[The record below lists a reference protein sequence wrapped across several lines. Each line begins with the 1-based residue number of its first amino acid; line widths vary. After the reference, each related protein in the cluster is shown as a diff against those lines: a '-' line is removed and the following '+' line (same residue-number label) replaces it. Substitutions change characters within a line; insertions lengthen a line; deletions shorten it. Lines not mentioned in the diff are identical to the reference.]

1 MRAND
6 AICISEQSTRLD
18 LTYVNSPSALRADTC
33 ASLTTCNTPVFPA
46 EVLKRFDLNGPRYTS
61 YPTADR
67 FTTAFRP
74 EAFAQVLQRMPRRP
88 ASLYLHVPFCRSL
101 CHYCACSKIISKS
114 TTVADD
120 YLITLALETSLI
132 FDTVPILL
140 KLPIVQLAF
149 GGGTPNF
156 LTIEQLQRLMADL
169 SGKFDLLANREQTI
183 ELDPR
188 YLDAAYVN
196 ALPAMGF
203 NRVSYGVQ
211 DFDDRVQALI
221 HRSQTFEQTA
231 QAVLAA
237 RDAGITSISF
247 DLVYGL
253 PIQSRETFAATLE
266 RALSLEPDRLALFN
280 YAHIPERFKAQRRI
294 PTHTLPTIELRTELF
309 LYAAERLA
317 DAGYVAIG
325 LDHFA
330 KPGDSLAQA
339 LTDGTLRRN
348 FQGYSTHQSTDLIG
362 LGVSAISNLNGVF
375 SQNSPQLDV
384 YRERIE
390 GGQFATVRGAALT
403 HDDQVR
409 SAVIEQIMCVGRV
422 EWAAIAEAFAIDC
435 KTYFAAERDA
445 LAQFVAEGII
455 TLDEKALVVTAQGR
469 LLLRAVAM
477 VFDAYVKLKR
487 EQTIAFSRIA

>member
-1 MRAND
+1 M
-6 AICISEQSTRLD
+6 QHRL
-18 LTYVNSPSALRADTC
+18 
-33 ASLTTCNTPVFPA
+33 
-46 EVLKRFDLNGPRYTS
+46 
-61 YPTADR
+61 
-67 FTTAFRP
+67 
-74 EAFAQVLQRMPRRP
+74 
-88 ASLYLHVPFCRSL
+88 ASLYVHVPFCRSL
-101 CHYCACSKIISKS
+101 CHYCACNKIISKS
-114 TTVADD
+114 TTVADE
-120 YLITLALETSLI
+120 YLVTLAQETLLI
-132 FDTVPILL
+132 FDAVP

-156 LTIEQLQRLMADL
+156 LSIEQLSRLMADL
-169 SGKFDLLANREQTI
+169 SRKFELLENREQSI

-188 YLDAAYVN
+188 YLDAAYLG

-211 DFDDRVQALI
+211 DFDERVQALI
-221 HRSQTFEQTA
+221 HRSQTFEQTT
-231 QAVLAA
+231 QAVHAA
-237 RDAGITSISF
+237 RDSGIASISF

-309 LYAAERLA
+309 LYATERLV

-339 LTDGTLRRN
+339 LADGTLRRN

-362 LGVSAISNLNGVF
+362 LGVSGISNLNGVF
-375 SQNSPQLDV
+375 SQNSLQLDV

-390 GGQFATVRGAALT
+390 NGQFATVRGIALT
-403 HDDQVR
+403 RDDQVR
-409 SAVIEQIMCVGRV
+409 AAVIEQIMCVGRV
-422 EWAAIAEAFAIDC
+422 NWAAIAQAFAIDC
-435 KTYFAAERDA
+435 TTYFAAEHDA
-445 LAQFVAEGII
+445 LAKFVDEGIVK
-455 TLDEKALVVTAQGR
+455 LDHMQLVVTPQGR

-477 VFDAYVKLKR
+477 VFDAHVKLKH
-487 EQTIAFSRIA
+487 EQTITFSRIA

>member
-1 MRAND
+1 M
-6 AICISEQSTRLD
+6 
-18 LTYVNSPSALRADTC
+18 
-33 ASLTTCNTPVFPA
+33 FPA

-74 EAFAQVLQRMPRRP
+74 ETYAQALKSMPRRP
-88 ASLYLHVPFCRSL
+88 ASLYVHVPFCRSL
-101 CHYCACSKIISKS
+101 CHYCACNKIISKS

-120 YLITLALETSLI
+120 YLVTLARETSLI
-132 FDTVPILL
+132 FDAVPMLQ
-140 KLPIVQLAF
+140 IVQLAF

-156 LTIEQLQRLMADL
+156 LAIEQLRRLMADL
-169 SGKFDLLANREQTI
+169 SGKFELLENREQSI

-188 YLDAAYVN
+188 YLDAAYVS

-211 DFDDRVQALI
+211 DFDERVQALI

-231 QAVLAA
+231 QAVRAA
-237 RDAGITSISF
+237 RDSGIASISF

-309 LYAAERLA
+309 LYATERLV

-339 LTDGTLRRN
+339 LSDGTLRRN

-390 GGQFATVRGAALT
+390 SGKFATMRGVALT

-409 SAVIEQIMCVGRV
+409 AAVIEQIMCVGRV
-422 EWAAIAEAFAIDC
+422 EWAAIAQAFAIDC
-435 KTYFAAERDA
+435 NTYFIAERDA
-445 LAQFVAEGII
+445 LAKFVDERVIA
-455 TLDEKALVVTAQGR
+455 LDDKALVVTPQGR

-477 VFDAYVKLKR
+477 VFDAHVKLKR
-487 EQTIAFSRIA
+487 EQTITFSRIA

>member
-1 MRAND
+1 MLVRYSLGLHRFA
-6 AICISEQSTRLD
+6 ALA
-18 LTYVNSPSALRADTC
+18 VFSAD
-33 ASLTTCNTPVFPA
+33 
-46 EVLKRFDLNGPRYTS
+46 VLKRFDLNGPRYTS

-67 FTTAFRP
+67 FTATFRP
-74 EAFAQVLQRMPRRP
+74 DDYAHALESMKLRP
-88 ASLYLHVPFCRSL
+88 ASLYVHVPFCRSL
-101 CHYCACSKIISKS
+101 CHYCACNKIISKS
-114 TTVADD
+114 ATVADD
-120 YLITLALETSLI
+120 YLVTLAQETSLI
-132 FDTVPILL
+132 FDAVP
-140 KLPIVQLAF
+140 KLPFVQLAF

-156 LTIEQLQRLMADL
+156 LTINQLRRLVTDL
-169 SGKFDLLANREQTI
+169 SGKFELLESREQSI

-188 YLDAAYVN
+188 YLDATYVS

-203 NRVSYGVQ
+203 NRVSFGVQ
-211 DFDDRVQALI
+211 DFDERVQALI

-231 QAVLAA
+231 QAVSAA
-237 RDAGITSISF
+237 RDSGINSISF

-309 LYAAERLA
+309 LYATERLV

-330 KPGDSLAQA
+330 KPGDSLAKA
-339 LTDGTLRRN
+339 VADGTLRRN

-390 GGQFATVRGAALT
+390 SGQLATVRGITLT

-409 SAVIEQIMCVGRV
+409 AAVIEQIMCTGRV
-422 EWAAIAEAFAIDC
+422 EWADIAKTFVIDC
-435 KTYFAAERDA
+435 KLYFAIERDA
-445 LAQFVAEGII
+445 LAKFVVEGIVD
-455 TLDEKALVVTAQGR
+455 LDDEHLVVTPHGR

-477 VFDAYVKLKR
+477 VFDAHAKLQR
-487 EQTIAFSRIA
+487 EQPMTFSRIA

>member
-1 MRAND
+1 M
-6 AICISEQSTRLD
+6 
-18 LTYVNSPSALRADTC
+18 
-33 ASLTTCNTPVFPA
+33 FPA

-67 FTTAFRP
+67 FATAFRP
-74 EAFAQVLQRMPRRP
+74 EAFARALESMPRRP
-88 ASLYLHVPFCRSL
+88 ASLYVHVPFCRSL
-101 CHYCACSKIISKS
+101 CHYCACNKIISKS

-120 YLITLALETSLI
+120 YLVTLAQETALI
-132 FDTVPILL
+132 SGAVP

-156 LTIEQLQRLMADL
+156 LTIAQLRRLMADL
-169 SGKFDLLANREQTI
+169 SGKFELLENREQSI

-188 YLDAAYVN
+188 YLDAAYVS

-203 NRVSYGVQ
+203 NRVSFGVQ
-211 DFDDRVQALI
+211 DFDQRVQALI

-231 QAVLAA
+231 QAVSAA
-237 RDAGITSISF
+237 RDSGINSISF

-309 LYAAERLA
+309 LYATERLV

-330 KPGDSLAQA
+330 KPGDSLARA
-339 LTDGTLRRN
+339 VANGTLRRN

-390 GGQFATVRGAALT
+390 GGQFATVRGIVLT

-409 SAVIEQIMCVGRV
+409 AAVIEQIMCVGRV
-422 EWAAIAEAFAIDC
+422 EWAAVATAFAIDR
-435 KTYFAAERDA
+435 KTYFAAEHDG
-445 LAQFVAEGII
+445 LAKFVDEGIV
-455 TLDEKALVVTAQGR
+455 TLDDEQLVVTPHGR

-477 VFDAYVKLKR
+477 VFDAHVKLKR
-487 EQTIAFSRIA
+487 EQPITFSRIA

>member
-1 MRAND
+1 
-6 AICISEQSTRLD
+6 
-18 LTYVNSPSALRADTC
+18 
-33 ASLTTCNTPVFPA
+33 VFPA

-74 EAFAQVLQRMPRRP
+74 EAFARALESMPLRP
-88 ASLYLHVPFCRSL
+88 ASLYVHVPFCRSL
-101 CHYCACSKIISKS
+101 CHYCACNKIISKS
-114 TTVADD
+114 ATVADD
-120 YLITLALETSLI
+120 YLVTLAQETALI
-132 FDTVPILL
+132 SGVAP

-169 SGKFDLLANREQTI
+169 AAKFELLENREQSI

-188 YLDAAYVN
+188 YLDATYVS
-196 ALPAMGF
+196 ALPDMGF
-203 NRVSYGVQ
+203 NRVSFGVQ
-211 DFDDRVQALI
+211 DFDERVQALI
-221 HRSQTFEQTA
+221 HRSQTFDQTA
-231 QAVLAA
+231 QAVSAA
-237 RDAGITSISF
+237 RDSGINSISF

-294 PTHTLPTIELRTELF
+294 PTHTLPSIELRTELF
-309 LYAAERLA
+309 LYATERLV

-330 KPGDSLAQA
+330 KPGDSLARA
-339 LTDGTLRRN
+339 LVDGTLRRN

-362 LGVSAISNLNGVF
+362 LGVSAISNVNGVF

-390 GGQFATVRGAALT
+390 GGQFATVRGIVLT

-409 SAVIEQIMCVGRV
+409 AAVIEQIMCMGRV
-422 EWAAIAEAFAIDC
+422 EWAAIAKAFAIDC
-435 KTYFAAERDA
+435 RAYFAAERDA
-445 LAQFVAEGII
+445 LAKFVTERIV
-455 TLDEKALVVTAQGR
+455 TLDDAHLVVTPHGR

-477 VFDAYVKLKR
+477 VFDAHVKLKR
-487 EQTIAFSRIA
+487 EQPITFSRIA